1 MTEANFSMFAITSSL
16 FDVCS
21 ESASDVHE
29 VLKSSSE
36 GGLLFA
42 NPSTKDISCEIKRF
56 SGALLLCKKIILIL
70 QVLFFMNRHLYYLV
84 SYRLPGILSRLSKP
98 GTWPGTRTIVLL
110 ILVVVASLVPSHRG
124 L

>member
-1 MTEANFSMFAITSSL
+1 MSCCDDDKVSVNHFITEANFSMFAITSSL

-70 QVLFFMNRHLYYLV
+70 QVLFFMNRHLYYRIDYPIQAIETRYLV
-84 SYRLPGILSRLSKP
+84 
-98 GTWPGTRTIVLL
+98 
-110 ILVVVASLVPSHRG
+110 LVR
-124 L
+124 